1 MATIRETIL
10 SYPSL
15 DDCENYLD
23 NVVMVKRRI
32 YGMDECTTDNIAQ
45 ATLCA
50 ADLYAMV
57 VNSTD
62 FTEGKLSITHPRSWY
77 IQTAKRLYIEAGEPR
92 SAAMVGNKVNIKGK
106 AGNRW

>member
-15 DDCENYLD
+15 DDCETYLD

-32 YGMDECTTDNIAQ
+32 HGGDECTPDNIDQ
-45 ATLCA
+45 AMLCA

-62 FTEGKLSITHPRSWY
+62 FSEGKLSITHPRSWY
-77 IQTAKRLYIEAGEPR
+77 IQTAKSLYVEGGEPGK
-92 SAAMVGNKVNIKGK
+92 AAKIGKKIIVKGK

>member
-23 NVVMVKRRI
+23 NVVMVKRRVD
-32 YGMDECTTDNIAQ
+32 GKQECTADNMGQ

-50 ADLYAMV
+50 ADLYAMI

-62 FTEGKLSITHPRSWY
+62 FSEGKLSITHPRSWY
-77 IQTAKRLYIEAGEPR
+77 AQTAKRLYIEGGEPV
-92 SAAMVGNKVNIKGK
+92 SAAKVGKKIVIKGK
-106 AGNRW
+106 AGSRW

>member
-15 DDCENYLD
+15 DDCETYLD

-32 YGMDECTTDNIAQ
+32 NGGDECTPDNIGQ
-45 ATLCA
+45 AMLCA

-57 VNSTD
+57 VQLN
-62 FTEGKLSITHPRSWY
+62 GLLR
-77 IQTAKRLYIEAGEPR
+77 R
-92 SAAMVGNKVNIKGK
+92 K
-106 AGNRW
+106 AFYYPSP

>member
-15 DDCENYLD
+15 DDCETYLD

-32 YGMDECTTDNIAQ
+32 NGGDECTPDNIGQ
-45 ATLCA
+45 AMLCA

-62 FTEGKLSITHPRSWY
+62 FSEGKLSITHPRSWY
-77 IQTAKRLYIEAGEPR
+77 IQTAKGLYIEGGEPGK
-92 SAAMVGNKVNIKGK
+92 AAKIGKRIIVKGK

>member
-23 NVVMVKRRI
+23 NVVMVKRQI
-32 YGMDECTTDNIAQ
+32 NGADECTADNIVQ

-77 IQTAKRLYIEAGEPR
+77 IQTAKSLYIEADEPL
-92 SAAMVGNKVNIKGK
+92 SAAKVGRKIVIKGK